1 MPSVLVTG
9 ANRGLGLE
17 FARQYS
23 AAGWHVHAACR
34 DPAAAKGLAGLGGE
48 IVRHRLDVTDQ
59 GQIAALAAD
68 LAGAPLDLLINN
80 AGINYDNG
88 EFGDSDDATWLHT
101 LRVNTLAP
109 LHVAEGLIDNLLRG
123 KRKLIVNL
131 SSKMASIA
139 ENASGGD
146 YAYRT
151 SKAALNMLARGM
163 ANDLRG
169 RGVTVVVISPGWV
182 QTDMGGSS
190 APLPVAESIAGMRA
204 AIDRLSLADSGSFID
219 WQGRVLPW

>member
-17 FARQYS
+17 FARQY
-23 AAGWHVHAACR
+23 AAADWRVHAACR
-34 DPAAAKGLAGLGGE
+34 DPNAAEALAGLPGA
-48 IVRHRLDVTDQ
+48 ISRHRLEVTDD
-59 GQIAALAAD
+59 GQIAELAAE
-68 LAGAPLDLLINN
+68 LAGSPLDLLINN

-88 EFGDSDDATWLHT
+88 EFGDSDPASWLDT
-101 LRVNTLAP
+101 FRVNTIAP
-109 LHVAEGLIDNLLRG
+109 LRVAEGLIGNLLLG
-123 KRKLIVNL
+123 ERKLIVNL

-151 SKAALNMLARGM
+151 SKAALNMLTRGM
-163 ANDLRG
+163 AHDLRG

-182 QTDMGGSS
+182 QTDMGGPS
-190 APLPVAESIAGMRA
+190 APLPVAESIAGMRRT
-204 AIDRLSLADSGSFID
+204 IDKLRPADSGSFLD
-219 WQGRVLPW
+219 WQGHVMPW